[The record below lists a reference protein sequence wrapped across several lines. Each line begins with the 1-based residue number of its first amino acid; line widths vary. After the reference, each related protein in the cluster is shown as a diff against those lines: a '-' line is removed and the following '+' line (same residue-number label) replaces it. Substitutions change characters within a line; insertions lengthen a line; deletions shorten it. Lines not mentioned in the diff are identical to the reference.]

1 MATRSTNRARTAPRP
16 AGRRRFVRCWSA
28 GKTHP
33 ATKVGR
39 YEVCPTPNQREVLFG
54 GGNPEKIGCG
64 VFGCAFE
71 YPKDPS
77 KVVKVTVDAEDVS
90 GLIGSQD
97 VEHVA
102 RVYDSWQL
110 AQGVRTVASR
120 AKQEDRSWMSRPWG
134 AGPSPAGVKHPAY
147 AVVVER
153 LKPVPKEDKRWMAK
167 VLSVVT
173 RRHGNVS
180 EEELVKACPRSKAK
194 REEAAKCF
202 IFAGEVADTA
212 RELQDY
218 GAEWRDAHVG
228 NIGIDRD
235 GKWKILDLGLSRH
248 RGNEPYD
255 MLERPARFRRLARRL
270 RRL

>member
-71 YPKDPS
+71 YPKDPN
-77 KVVKVTVDAEDVS
+77 KVVKVTVDAEDAS
-90 GLIGSQD
+90 GLIGAQD

-102 RVYDSWQL
+102 RVFDAWRLKQPVRVKPGQADSGRFVHGYWL
-110 AQGVRTVASR
+110 R
-120 AKQEDRSWMSRPWG
+120 ERPIE
-134 AGPSPAGVKHPAY
+134 APAFAL
-147 AVVVER
+147 VVER

-167 VLSVVT
+167 VLGIVM
-173 RRHGNVS
+173 RKYGDVS
-180 EEELVKACPRSKAK
+180 EEELVRACPRSKAK
-194 REEAAKCF
+194 REAAAKCF

-248 RGNEPYD
+248 RGSEPYEE
-255 MLERPARFRRLARRL
+255 LARPARFRRLARRL